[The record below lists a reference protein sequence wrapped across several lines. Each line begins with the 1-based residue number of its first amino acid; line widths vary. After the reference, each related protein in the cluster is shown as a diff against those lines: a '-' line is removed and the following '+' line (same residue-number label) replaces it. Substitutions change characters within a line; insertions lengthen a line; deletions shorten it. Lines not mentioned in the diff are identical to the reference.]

1 MMQMDINK
9 ILLII
14 AIILVIVNVLLAFV
28 LIPRK
33 SK

>member
-1 MMQMDINK
+1 MQMDINK